1 MAVGGCGAWRLAKG
15 DIIGISP
22 YSSDKQ
28 ISLSIRILSPHHQ
41 SSILAYQRHHPSIQA
56 ISTTL
61 DTCLTTCDK
70 VQDIHTPHNRLIRHL
85 PKAHTSL
92 LPLPLGSPWPPI
104 LGRQYYNKHQSQWD
118 YSLAVWSLCHSLV
131 KQVDGHR
138 MQVDG
143 EKGRKEMKTTR
154 VS

>member
-28 ISLSIRILSPHHQ
+28 ISLSIYPYTIT
-41 SSILAYQRHHPSIQA
+41 PS
-56 ISTTL
+56 
-61 DTCLTTCDK
+61 
-70 VQDIHTPHNRLIRHL
+70 VIHTCISATPSFNPGLLYNFRHL
-85 PKAHTSL
+85 LDNVRQGARHPHPTQQIDTSSTKGTHVASSTL
-92 LPLPLGSPWPPI
+92 ATYSRTPTLPT
-104 LGRQYYNKHQSQWD
+104 KHQSQWD

-143 EKGRKEMKTTR
+143 EKDRKGMKMTR